1 MDQFRQLHIIRGMA
15 ALYVAI
21 GHAKAILW
29 CGGKVFIQ
37 KFHIENWHIGDYIL
51 YAMDMLSSA
60 AVEFVIVFFV
70 LSGFFIAY
78 SFEKNNWSLKD
89 FLINRIIRIYP
100 PYLYSILVSIFSL
113 LFIYF
118 YNPILLSGNIVNPV
132 VAKINNGFNEL
143 SITSFL
149 SALFF
154 IPQKGYFAGNFSYW
168 SLFHEWVFYLLI
180 PFLIGK
186 ARWALSIISIFFC
199 FHLLGFNFSNLLLKF
214 FFELGFYFFAG
225 VYILSVVKSGKWVSI
240 VPSKIISYLL
250 VLFLAISTIALGIKN
265 LQPYSNL
272 AACLLTFWTI
282 ITLISYPI
290 KGAFFKV
297 GIFLSDISYSL
308 YLLHLPV
315 YYFLYSILAKH
326 FSSNLFYSRIYWLAI
341 PIAILF
347 SWVSYLLVEKR
358 TMVLIKF
365 MKSNK

>member
-1 MDQFRQLHIIRGMA
+1 
-15 ALYVAI
+15 
-21 GHAKAILW
+21 
-29 CGGKVFIQ
+29 
-37 KFHIENWHIGDYIL
+37 
-51 YAMDMLSSA
+51 
-60 AVEFVIVFFV
+60 
-70 LSGFFIAY
+70 
-78 SFEKNNWSLKD
+78 
-89 FLINRIIRIYP
+89 
-100 PYLYSILVSIFSL
+100 
-113 LFIYF
+113 
-118 YNPILLSGNIVNPV
+118 
-132 VAKINNGFNEL
+132 
-143 SITSFL
+143 
-149 SALFF
+149 
-154 IPQKGYFAGNFSYW
+154 
-168 SLFHEWVFYLLI
+168 
-180 PFLIGK
+180 
-186 ARWALSIISIFFC
+186 
-199 FHLLGFNFSNLLLKF
+199 
-214 FFELGFYFFAG
+214 
-225 VYILSVVKSGKWVSI
+225 VVKSGKWVSI